1 MKSGRVDILL
11 PTKGERLNGLIF
23 QVNAILNQSYK
34 NRVLWVLVDGD
45 DEIFDLIKRTI
56 AEQCKGAVEVI
67 HVPNGWRGNWG
78 HRPIKWALENLP
90 LEGEWVITSGD
101 DDCIMEWALDELV
114 KNSEGV
120 DTVIGI
126 CIPTKRNYSFV
137 KFYLGENIQL
147 ANITG
152 SCCLYRRSRVMEVG
166 YDDSRYEADWDLIEK
181 MLKFP
186 YCKINSVLFVMPQS
200 F

>member
-11 PTKGERLNGLIF
+11 PTKGERLNGLVF

-34 NRVLWVLVDGD
+34 NRILWVLVDGD
-45 DEIFDLIKRTI
+45 EGIYDLIKRTLS
-56 AEQCKGAVEVI
+56 EQCRGAYEVI
-67 HVPNGWRGNWG
+67 QVPIGWKGNWG

-101 DDCIMEWALDELV
+101 DDCIMEWAIKELV
-114 KNSEGV
+114 DNSESV

-126 CIPTKRNYSFV
+126 CIPTKRDYSFV
-137 KFYLGENIQL
+137 KFYLGETIAF

-152 SCCLYRRSRVMEVG
+152 SCCLYRRSKVMEVG
-166 YDDSRYEADWDLIEK
+166 YDDSKYEADWILIEK
-181 MLKFP
+181 MIKFP
-186 YCKINSVLFVMPQS
+186 YRHINSVLFVMPQS